1 MRISLAGIWFAVVS
15 FRSSCVP
22 VLRSCRARAALAQR
36 SCSAHAAILL
46 RSCSVR
52 AALMQHSCS
61 ARAAFMQRSCRVH
74 AALVP
79 RSCSARAA
87 LVQRSCSAPAA
98 LLQRSCGGH
107 ARPAWCSVHA
117 ARHLS
122 SVPAANHA
130 RDAARLN
137 ARVAAFTKGLG
148 RSSGALA
155 RRPVCSVWQ
164 GRRPAS
170 FLRAALAWCS
180 RAPLPPSV
188 VALLLRGR
196 STMVSARALGKY
208 VCWTEPEP

>member
-1 MRISLAGIWFAVVS
+1 MFH
-15 FRSSCVP
+15 F
-22 VLRSCRARAALAQR
+22 ARAAFPCCVHAALVQR
-36 SCSAHAAILL
+36 SRNA
-46 RSCSVR
+46 R
-52 AALMQHSCS
+52 AALMQRSCCARAAFVQRSCSIHAALAPCSCS

-74 AALVP
+74 
-79 RSCSARAA
+79 AA